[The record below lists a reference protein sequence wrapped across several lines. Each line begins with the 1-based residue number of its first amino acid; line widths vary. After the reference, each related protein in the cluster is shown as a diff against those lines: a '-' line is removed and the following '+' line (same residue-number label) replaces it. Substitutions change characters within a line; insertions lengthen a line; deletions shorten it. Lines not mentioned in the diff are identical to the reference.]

1 MSNVLET
8 NKMMEDVLRSLGLG
22 SNPSTEELLNSEA
35 EAIQQQ
41 DQNSFTPGLLGETPA
56 STQPST
62 PVNANALAENI
73 LTSMQNKNQANT
85 QSMMETGQQAV
96 QNGMQAAQNV
106 QSAQQASMNAAQNTL
121 NQAVQQ
127 QQQREAQISNLIGGI
142 VGSSIKKAT
151 SGKKQST
158 TSNANNGNDSNANN
172 GNTISAGVDTGPKTV
187 DGVDINQEA
196 PTTYSA
202 GTKFQP
208 GLLGDTPAST
218 PAMTP
223 ANNAGQQALEHIG
236 EKSQQV
242 AQNMA
247 NMQQEAN
254 QQGVQAAQNLQ
265 AQRDSQMS
273 STEQQASQALQRK
286 LQEENA
292 WNGLFGKLFGM
303 GIKSWT

>member
-1 MSNVLET
+1 MATMDDIIRQMLEEQDT
-8 NKMMEDVLRSLGLG
+8 TPDVSEGLQ
-22 SNPSTEELLNSEA
+22 
-35 EAIQQQ
+35 IQ
-41 DQNSFTPGLLGETPA
+41 PGLLGTTPA
-56 STQPST
+56 NLSSDTLQ
-62 PVNANALAENI
+62 
-73 LTSMQNKNQANT
+73 SMQAKNQANT
-85 QSMMETGQQAV
+85 QQMAELGQQAV

-151 SGKKQST
+151 SGNKQST

-172 GNTISAGVDTGPKTV
+172 GNTISAGVGTDTNTPNTV
-187 DGVDINQEA
+187 DGVDINQKA

-202 GTKFQP
+202 GAKFQP

-218 PAMTP
+218 PTMTP

-254 QQGVQAAQNLQ
+254 QQGAQAAQNLQ

-273 STEQQASQALQRK
+273 STEQQASQALQRQ

-292 WNGLFGKLFGM
+292 WNSLFGKLLGM

>member
-1 MSNVLET
+1 MAT
-8 NKMMEDVLRSLGLG
+8 MEDIIRQML
-22 SNPSTEELLNSEA
+22 EEQYTAPDVSEGV
-35 EAIQQQ
+35 QLQ
-41 DQNSFTPGLLGETPA
+41 PGLLGATPD
-56 STQPST
+56 SSDTLQ
-62 PVNANALAENI
+62 
-73 LTSMQNKNQANT
+73 SMQAKNQANT
-85 QSMMETGQQAV
+85 QQMADLGQQAV

-127 QQQREAQISNLIGGI
+127 QQQREAQLGNLIGGI

-151 SGKKQST
+151 SGNKQST
-158 TSNANNGNDSNANN
+158 TSNADK
-172 GNTISAGVDTGPKTV
+172 GNTISAGADTGPKTV

-218 PAMTP
+218 PTMTP

-254 QQGVQAAQNLQ
+254 QQGAQAAKNLQ

-273 STEQQASQALQRK
+273 STEQQASQELQRQ

-292 WNGLFGKLFGM
+292 WNSLFGKLLGM
-303 GIKSWT
+303 GIKSWTGI